1 MLPEEINSTGSLD
14 RFSDFLN
21 AAAAAAASLF
31 LWLLTCQRTHLL
43 HGRHLTSL
51 CPRQKLVK
59 RKVAQRLPPDM
70 LPAGPPPCQGGT
82 AVAYNAVVLLVLLTL
97 CAAAAAACLL
107 AARPDLTKEERDTM
121 IDDLVREVTSLWQT
135 DELRRQ
141 KPTPLDGRGR
151 SIMLP
156 CSASELGVG
165 VGACVRCPVSCATP
179 VIHRPAL
186 VICRYTALIMG
197 TGF

>member
-1 MLPEEINSTGSLD
+1 MGQD
-14 RFSDFLN
+14 RLITWMD
-21 AAAAAAASLF
+21 A
-31 LWLLTCQRTHLL
+31 
-43 HGRHLTSL
+43 
-51 CPRQKLVK
+51 
-59 RKVAQRLPPDM
+59 LPPCF
-70 LPAGPPPCQGGT
+70 LGSPQPVKWCTAGSKVEVYGLAG
-82 AVAYNAVVLLVLLTL
+82 AEILLVLLTL